1 MLQQRPVQADVSEV
15 LDGLDF
21 MNSLASVPE
30 LDPPLKVITKGLVLS
45 LHAECQ
51 VPRQTWTLICAGE
64 VAHECIVEI
73 IPTIDVVRGQ
83 AVQPRPSSSLK
94 HERCI
99 PNCHPLAASR
109 DADCS

>member
-1 MLQQRPVQADVSEV
+1 MLQQRPIQAAVSEV

-45 LHAECQ
+45 LHAEVITKGLVLSLHAECQ

-64 VAHECIVEI
+64 VAHKCIVEI

-83 AVQPRPSSSLK
+83 VVQPRP
-94 HERCI
+94 R
-99 PNCHPLAASR
+99 
-109 DADCS
+109 